1 MTRSFPFDLRWAP
14 GWFDGTGKPASWL
27 TPVEEAR
34 LDQLSLA
41 QRQPH
46 SFREVDE
53 VWTEDVLGDGELDA
67 VLDGIAETIAGVCNG
82 YRDWRPQ

>member
-1 MTRSFPFDLRWAP
+1 
-14 GWFDGTGKPASWL
+14 
-27 TPVEEAR
+27 

-53 VWTEDVLGDGELDA
+53 VWTEDLLGDGELDA